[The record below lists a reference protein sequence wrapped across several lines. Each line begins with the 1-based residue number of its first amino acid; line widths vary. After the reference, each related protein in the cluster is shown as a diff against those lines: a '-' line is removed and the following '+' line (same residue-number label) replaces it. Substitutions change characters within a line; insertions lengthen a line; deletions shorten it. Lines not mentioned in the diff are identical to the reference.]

1 VSQFTLHAVTAKGA
15 KPDFHSLYL
24 SKGKNIDFIF
34 LESMKG
40 PEAKVLYG
48 LVLDELGK
56 GLPGGRDK
64 VKGTELMNTGL
75 CRWSLW
81 SNDAG

>member
-1 VSQFTLHAVTAKGA
+1 
-15 KPDFHSLYL
+15 
-24 SKGKNIDFIF
+24 
-34 LESMKG
+34 MKG

-64 VKGTELMNTGL
+64 VKGTELSLNTGL
-75 CRWSLW
+75 SRWGVW
-81 SNDAG
+81 SNDAS

>member
-15 KPDFHSLYL
+15 KPDFHSLSYL
-24 SKGKNIDFIF
+24 SLRLI

-48 LVLDELGK
+48 QVLDELGK
-56 GLPGGRDK
+56 GLPGGQDK
-64 VKGTELMNTGL
+64 VKGKLPLAYADKKTGCL
-75 CRWSLW
+75 ER
-81 SNDAG
+81 